1 MGQFARRG
9 ADGRLLQSANA
20 KLRGDK
26 STSRGRNVYS
36 GSTHSRFRIALE
48 FFRLKRISAYMTT
61 STHVAKQPLPSLAVA
76 AIGVVFGDIGTSP
89 LYSLKEAF
97 SPSHGIPLTNTS
109 ILGVISLLFWAIMI
123 VVSVKYVLIVMRADN
138 NGEGGVLALMALALR
153 SLDRKSR
160 SVVVLTALGIF
171 GACMFYGDAVITP
184 AISVM
189 SAVEGLEIAAPKLAH
204 LVLPLTM
211 VILIALFW
219 IQRHGTALV
228 GRLFGPIMVIWF
240 ITIAVL
246 GAARIVQQP
255 GVIAALNPYY
265 AISFMSAHLLQAYV
279 VLGSVVLVLTGAEA
293 LYADMGHFGAKPIR
307 CAWYGLVMPSLV
319 INYFGQG
326 ALLMQD
332 HRAIENPFFLLA
344 PDWALLPLVVL
355 STVATVIASQAV
367 ISGAYSLTSQAI
379 LLGYVPRMK
388 VLHTSDLAIG
398 QIYVPVVNWMLLFII
413 LCIVVG
419 FKSSDNLAA
428 AYGIAVTATM
438 VMTTILVSVV
448 MTKLWKW
455 NKWLVGLIIA
465 GLLII
470 DLGFFG
476 ANLLKVEEGGW
487 LPLGIG
493 ALLFFLLMTWF
504 KGRMIVKER
513 TAADGIPLMPFL
525 QGLLAHPPHR
535 VSGTAIY
542 LTGSDTLVPVSLLHN
557 LKHNKVL
564 HERTIFLTFKIRDIP
579 YVSNAE
585 RVSVKDIGGGLYLV
599 KADYGFNETPDVKA
613 VLEEIGR
620 IEGMSFEMMDTSFF
634 LARETVVPTQ
644 LPGMSIF
651 RERVFAWMHQNA
663 AKPTDFFSIP
673 ANRVVE
679 LGTKI
684 EI

>member
-1 MGQFARRG
+1 
-9 ADGRLLQSANA
+9 
-20 KLRGDK
+20 
-26 STSRGRNVYS
+26 
-36 GSTHSRFRIALE
+36 
-48 FFRLKRISAYMTT
+48 
-61 STHVAKQPLPSLAVA
+61 VAKQPLPALAVA

-97 SPSHGIPLTNTS
+97 SPAHGIPLTDSS
-109 ILGVISLLFWAIMI
+109 ILGVISLLFWAILI
-123 VVSVKYVLIVMRADN
+123 VVSVKYVLFVMRADN

-153 SLDRKSR
+153 PFGRKSR
-160 SVVVLTALGIF
+160 LTGVLTALGIF

-184 AISVM
+184 AISVI
-189 SAVEGLEIAAPKLAH
+189 SAVEGLEIAAPTFAH

-211 VILIALFW
+211 VILVALFW
-219 IQRHGTALV
+219 IQRHGTAHV
-228 GRLFGPIMVIWF
+228 GRLFGPIMVLWF
-240 ITIAVL
+240 VTIGVL
-246 GAARIVQQP
+246 GVSRIIYAP

-265 AISFMSAHLLQAYV
+265 AVRFMGEHLLQAYV

-293 LYADMGHFGAKPIR
+293 LYADMGHFGARPIR
-307 CAWYGLVMPSLV
+307 VAWYALVMPSLV
-319 INYFGQG
+319 LNYFGQG
-326 ALLMQD
+326 ALLMQN
-332 HRAIENPFFLLA
+332 HNAIQNPFFLLA

-398 QIYVPVVNWMLLFII
+398 QIYLPLVNWMLLVII
-413 LCIVVG
+413 LCIVLG
-419 FKSSDNLAA
+419 FKSSNNLAA

-438 VMTTILVSVV
+438 VITTVLACVV
-448 MTKLWKW
+448 MVKVWNW
-455 NKWLVGLIIA
+455 NKLLVAFIIA
-465 GLLII
+465 VLLTV

-476 ANLLKVEEGGW
+476 ANLLKVREGGW
-487 LPLGIG
+487 LPLCIG
-493 ALLFFLLMTWF
+493 ALLFFLLMTWY

-542 LTGSDTLVPVSLLHN
+542 LTGSNSLVPVSLLHN

-564 HERTIFLTFKIRDIP
+564 HERTIFLTVVVRDIP
-579 YVSNAE
+579 YVSSAE
-585 RVSVKDIGGGLYLV
+585 RVSVKDVGGGLYLV
-599 KADYGFNETPDVKA
+599 KADYGFNETPDVKD
-613 VLEEIGR
+613 VLDEMGR
-620 IEGMSFEMMDTSFF
+620 TQGMTFEMMDTSFF
-634 LARETVVPTQ
+634 IARETVVPTK
-644 LPGMSIF
+644 LPGMSVF

>member
-1 MGQFARRG
+1 MRGVDHVVSGQHGRAVFQGG
-9 ADGRLLQSANA
+9 AS
-20 KLRGDK
+20 
-26 STSRGRNVYS
+26 
-36 GSTHSRFRIALE
+36 RIALVLSE
-48 FFRLKRISAYMTT
+48 PDPIITLHMNDTIQATDAAHAH
-61 STHVAKQPLPSLAVA
+61 STHQHSMRALAIA

-89 LYSLKEAF
+89 LYALKEAF
-97 SPSHGIPLTNTS
+97 SPAHGIPLTESS
-109 ILGVISLLFWAIMI
+109 ILGVISLLFWAII
-123 VVSVKYVLIVMRADN
+123 LVVGIKYLLFVMRADN
-138 NGEGGVLALMALALR
+138 NGEGGVLALMALSLRPLDSKTRIAGALM
-153 SLDRKSR
+153 
-160 SVVVLTALGIF
+160 ALGIF

-189 SAVEGLEIAAPKLAH
+189 SAVEGLEIATPHLSH
-204 LVLPLTM
+204 LVLPITI

-228 GRLFGPIMVIWF
+228 GKLFGPIMVVWF
-240 ITIAVL
+240 I
-246 GAARIVQQP
+246 
-255 GVIAALNPYY
+255 VIAALGVYHIARVPGIIAAINPYY
-265 AISFMSAHLLQAYV
+265 AASFMADHLLQAYV

-307 CAWYGLVMPSLV
+307 LAAYGLVMPSLV
-319 INYFGQG
+319 LNYFGQG
-326 ALLMQD
+326 ALLIQNPK
-332 HRAIENPFFLLA
+332 AIENPFFLLA
-344 PDWALLPLVVL
+344 PEWALLPLVVL

-379 LLGYVPRMK
+379 QLGYVPRMK
-388 VLHTSDLAIG
+388 VLHTSELAIG
-398 QIYVPVVNWMLLFII
+398 QIYVPVVNWLLLFVI
-413 LCIVVG
+413 LCIVIG

-438 VMTTILVSVV
+438 VITTVLACVV
-448 MTKLWKW
+448 MVKVW
-455 NKWLVGLIIA
+455 NWNRLLVGAIIA
-465 GLLII
+465 VFLAI

-476 ANLLKVEEGGW
+476 ANLLKVAQGGW

-504 KGRMIVKER
+504 KGRHIVKER
-513 TAADGIPLMPFL
+513 TAADGIPLEPFL
-525 QGLLAHPPHR
+525 HGLLAHPPHR

-542 LTGSDTLVPVSLLHN
+542 LTGNDKLVPVSLLHN

-564 HERTIFLTFKIRDIP
+564 HERTIFLTFVTRDIP
-579 YVSNAE
+579 YVRDDTRLSSRDA
-585 RVSVKDIGGGLYLV
+585 GGGLYIV
-599 KADYGFNETPDVKA
+599 KAQYGFNETPDVKA
-613 VLEEIGR
+613 VLEEFGR
-620 IEGMSFEMMDTSFF
+620 SHDMTFELMDTSFF
-634 LARETVVPTQ
+634 LARETVVPTH
-644 LPGMSIF
+644 LPGMSIW